1 MKRFR
6 ILIILAFGLL
16 LSSCEDVIDVDLD
29 TAAPKLVI
37 EASINWF
44 KNTPGNVQT
53 IKLSTTTGYYSTEFP
68 SVSNAIINVV
78 DGSGNQFDFF
88 EGATLGEYTCSNFL
102 PVIGES
108 YTLTV
113 NLNGETYTASETLVA
128 TPTIQDTIVQDDSG
142 GFAGDQIEVRF
153 FFQDDGTQENYYMSS
168 VNADYLAFPNYSVSK
183 DQLFQG
189 NVMFDIY
196 SSEDLKSGDVLDLR
210 LFGISRRYYDYFN
223 KLLGIAGGNGGP
235 FETAP
240 VTVRGNIVN
249 LTNVN
254 NYALGYFRLSE
265 ADVRSYTV
273 E

>member
-1 MKRFR
+1 MKRFQI
-6 ILIILAFGLL
+6 ILILMFGLSI
-16 LSSCEDVIDVDLD
+16 SSCEDVIDVKLD
-29 TAAPKLVI
+29 TAAPRLVI
-37 EASINWF
+37 EASIDWF
-44 KNTPGNVQT
+44 KNTSGNVQT

-68 SVSNAIINVV
+68 TVSNAIITVV
-78 DGSGNQFDFF
+78 DELGNQFEFL
-88 EGATLGEYTCSNFL
+88 EVENSGNYMCTNFL
-102 PVIGES
+102 PVIGGS

-113 NLNGETYTASETLVA
+113 VLNGETYTATESLVA
-128 TPTIQDTIVQDDSG
+128 APLIQETIAQDNSG

-153 FFQDDGTQENYYMSS
+153 FFQDNGNQENYYMSS
-168 VNADYLAFPNYSVSK
+168 VNADYLAFPNYSVST

-210 LFGISRRYYDYFN
+210 LFGVSRRYYNYFN

-235 FETAP
+235 FATAP

>member
-1 MKRFR
+1 M
-6 ILIILAFGLL
+6 FGLSI
-16 LSSCEDVIDVDLD
+16 SSCEDVIDVKLD
-29 TAAPKLVI
+29 TAAPRLVI
-37 EASINWF
+37 EASIDWF
-44 KNTPGNVQT
+44 KYTSGNVQT

-68 SVSNAIINVV
+68 TVSNAIITVV
-78 DGSGNQFDFF
+78 DEMGNQFEFL
-88 EGATLGEYTCSNFL
+88 EVGNSGNYMSANFL
-102 PVIGES
+102 PVIDGS

-113 NLNGETYTASETLVA
+113 VLNGETYTATESLVA
-128 TPTIQDTIVQDDSG
+128 APSIQETIAQDNSG

-153 FFQDDGTQENYYMSS
+153 FFQDDGNQDNYYMSS
-168 VNADYLAFPNYSVSK
+168 VNADYLAFPNYSVST

-210 LFGISRRYYDYFN
+210 LFGVSRRYYNYFN